1 LVAKVRQDRMG
12 SRRTL
17 SREGQKHTA
26 PQIAAITGHT
36 LKDVEAIL
44 ETHYL
49 GGTIEL
55 AEAAITKLNA
65 AYG

>member
-1 LVAKVRQDRMG
+1 LALAQCTV
-12 SRRTL
+12 
-17 SREGQKHTA
+17 
-26 PQIAAITGHT
+26 PQIAAITGHS

-44 ETHYL
+44 EAHYL

-65 AYG
+65 AYST